1 MALAGG
7 NGMFA
12 AVDHPGVELAS
23 VRKALMLGFAR
34 DYYSNRPQMQAKK
47 CGPGKEPHQKV
58 VSSSF
63 SWTRPAAK
71 RLRAAPNHP
80 NSNSEFGGA
89 TIDSFGQ
96 LARRIDR

>member
-47 CGPGKEPHQKV
+47 CGPQKKPHQK
-58 VSSSF
+58 SF
-63 SWTRPAAK
+63 
-71 RLRAAPNHP
+71 
-80 NSNSEFGGA
+80 EFQL
-89 TIDSFGQ
+89 Q
-96 LARRIDR
+96 LASCNRETPPGRAKPPKGGSQN

>member
-47 CGPGKEPHQKV
+47 CGPQKKPHQK
-58 VSSSF
+58 SF
-63 SWTRPAAK
+63 
-71 RLRAAPNHP
+71 
-80 NSNSEFGGA
+80 EFQL
-89 TIDSFGQ
+89 Q
-96 LARRIDR
+96 LALVASRNFVVMAGHLKAELLTAVGQK

>member
-47 CGPGKEPHQKV
+47 CGLQKKPHQKI
-58 VSSSF
+58 F
-63 SWTRPAAK
+63 
-71 RLRAAPNHP
+71 
-80 NSNSEFGGA
+80 EFEL
-89 TIDSFGQ
+89 Q
-96 LARRIDR
+96 LAFVASRSFVAMAGSQKVELLTTVGQK

>member
-1 MALAGG
+1 MVLAGG

-47 CGPGKEPHQKV
+47 CGLQKKPHQK
-58 VSSSF
+58 SF
-63 SWTRPAAK
+63 
-71 RLRAAPNHP
+71 
-80 NSNSEFGGA
+80 EFQL
-89 TIDSFGQ
+89 Q
-96 LARRIDR
+96 LAFVASRSFVAMAGPQKVELLTTVGQK